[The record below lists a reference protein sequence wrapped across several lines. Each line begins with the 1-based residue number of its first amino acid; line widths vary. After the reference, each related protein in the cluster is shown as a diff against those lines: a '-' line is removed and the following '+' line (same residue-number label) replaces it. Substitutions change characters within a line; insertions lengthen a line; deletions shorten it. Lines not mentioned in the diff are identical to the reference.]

1 MSLQQLY
8 DLFDRLVELP
18 SDAERTALL
27 ELECGHN
34 LEMKRELTELL
45 QAHFRGNP
53 ILEAPTHALD
63 LVCDPSKNLD
73 EAEGSLVGNYKLLQ
87 KIGEGGMGVV
97 FMAEQLRPIRR
108 KVAVKIIREG
118 MHSKQI
124 MARFEAEREALARL
138 DHPNVTRILDAGV
151 AASGRPFFAMEL
163 VRGTHIT
170 QFCKTHRIP
179 IRERLELLEKVCM
192 VIHHAHQKG
201 ILHRDIKPSNVMIT
215 LHDGVPV
222 PKVIDFGIAKALDR
236 PLTEQTLFTRY
247 GDLIGT
253 PEYMSPE
260 QAEMS
265 GLDLDVRTDIFSL
278 GVLLYE
284 LLTGSTPLTADQI
297 KGKGLLKIFETIRDS
312 EAEVPSLRVT
322 KTLSAVETV
331 SEKQLNSTS
340 SLRKLILGEL
350 DWITMKAIAKDRNE
364 RYESAAAMA
373 KDIRRHL
380 KGEPVEAA
388 APTFAY
394 RARKFYQKHRSVTLV
409 ASVCTMLL
417 LLSTALSIY
426 WAIASN
432 RQTELVQNQSNE
444 LLIKTR
450 ELESQKELA
459 EAALARALIAE
470 KRAEKMA
477 RSERFK
483 ATRSHVEARF
493 FGEET
498 RQRLEEVFVKINKSQ
513 DSAIVSAAPVA
524 TIAIQ
529 ANRIDEPG
537 TEIPSLPVVDGVMQG
552 RVDIR
557 VADEIRDKIQVL
569 KGENAIFPADLA
581 FGRAQRSIQ
590 FHAVTRKMPPRF
602 FEMLVEEL
610 RSEFGNADP
619 YVAVALRELATSLC
633 EAPTADSLVQ
643 AENHLREGISILE
656 STPDE
661 AIERVRTMI
670 NLARVLKQRGKQ
682 SQAETILSEAA
693 KRIERESANSP
704 ATATPEQWNELQ
716 IELKDA
722 NATSPETQSTEP
734 LQDTSSPSPPREE
747 KESGDEEVRPA
758 RYPSAIPKT
767 PKSLTA
773 TTNLPKR

>member
-8 DLFDRLVELP
+8 DLFDRIVELP
-18 SDAERTALL
+18 TESERTALL

-34 LEMKRELTELL
+34 LDMKRELTELL

-331 SEKQLNSTS
+331 SEKQLTSTS

-380 KGEPVEAA
+380 KGEPIEAA

-409 ASVCTMLL
+409 ASVCTLLL

-432 RQTELVQNQSNE
+432 RQTELVQNQSSE
-444 LLIKTR
+444 LLLKTR

-459 EAALARALIAE
+459 EASLARALIAE

-477 RSERFK
+477 RNERFK
-483 ATRSHVEARF
+483 AIRTHAEARA
-493 FGEET
+493 FGEDI
-498 RQRLEEVFVKINKSQ
+498 RQDLEEFFVKINKNQ
-513 DSAIVSAAPVA
+513 DAAIVTAAPVA
-524 TIAIQ
+524 TIALQ
-529 ANRIDEPG
+529 SNRINQPG
-537 TEIPSLPVVDGVMQG
+537 IETPSLPIVGGVVQG

-569 KGENAIFPADLA
+569 TGENAIFPADLA

-590 FHAVTRKMPPRF
+590 FHAVTRKMPRRF
-602 FEMLVEEL
+602 FELLVEEL
-610 RSEFGNADP
+610 RSEFGNSDP

-643 AENHLREGISILE
+643 AENHLREAISILD

-661 AIERVRTMI
+661 SIERVRTMI
-670 NLARVLKQRGKQ
+670 GLARVLKQRGKQ
-682 SQAETILSEAA
+682 SQSETILSEAA
-693 KRIERESANSP
+693 KTIERESTNTP
-704 ATATPEQWNELQ
+704 ASATPEQWNELQ
-716 IELKDA
+716 IELKEV
-722 NATSPETQSTEP
+722 NTTSREAQATEP
-734 LQDTSSPSPPREE
+734 L
-747 KESGDEEVRPA
+747 
-758 RYPSAIPKT
+758 
-767 PKSLTA
+767 
-773 TTNLPKR
+773 NN

>member
-8 DLFDRLVELP
+8 DLFDRVLELP
-18 SDAERTALL
+18 TDAERTALL
-27 ELECGHN
+27 ELECGDN
-34 LEMKRELTELL
+34 LDMKRELTELL
-45 QAHFRGNP
+45 QAHYRGNP

-63 LVCDPSKNLD
+63 LVSDPSNKQE

-322 KTLSAVETV
+322 KTISAVETV
-331 SEKQLNSTS
+331 SEKQLNSVS

-409 ASVCTMLL
+409 ASVCTLLL

-444 LLIKTR
+444 LLVKTR

-459 EAALARALIAE
+459 EASLARALIAE
-470 KRAEKMA
+470 KRAERLA
-477 RSERFK
+477 RNERFK
-483 ATRSHVEARF
+483 AIRTHIEARF
-493 FGEET
+493 FGEDI
-498 RQRLEEVFVKINKSQ
+498 RQRFEEVFVKINKPQ
-513 DSAIVSAAPVA
+513 DTAIVSAAPVA

-529 ANRIDEPG
+529 ANRFDEPG
-537 TEIPSLPVVDGVMQG
+537 TEMPSLPIVEGVVQG
-552 RVDIR
+552 RVDVR
-557 VADEIRDKIQVL
+557 VADEIRNQIQ
-569 KGENAIFPADLA
+569 IFTGDNPMFPTVRS
-581 FGRAQRSIQ
+581 FGGAQSSVQ
-590 FHAVTRKMPPRF
+590 FHAVARKMPPRF
-602 FEMLVEEL
+602 FELLVEEL
-610 RSEFGNADP
+610 RSEFGNSDP
-619 YVAVALRELATSLC
+619 YVAVALREFAASLC

-643 AENHLREGISILE
+643 AENHLREAISILE

-670 NLARVLKQRGKQ
+670 SLGRVLKQRGKQ
-682 SQAETILSEAA
+682 SQAETILSEAGKSIA
-693 KRIERESANSP
+693 RESASNP
-704 ATATPEQWNELQ
+704 AIANHEQWHELRVELNDVNELSS
-716 IELKDA
+716 DA
-722 NATSPETQSTEP
+722 TVSQPY
-734 LQDTSSPSPPREE
+734 RE
-747 KESGDEEVRPA
+747 
-758 RYPSAIPKT
+758 
-767 PKSLTA
+767 
-773 TTNLPKR
+773 

>member
-8 DLFDRLVELP
+8 DLFDRMVELP
-18 SDAERTALL
+18 TDAERTALL
-27 ELECGHN
+27 ELECGDN
-34 LEMKRELTELL
+34 LEMKRELSELL

-215 LHDGVPV
+215 LHDGVPI

-331 SEKQLNSTS
+331 SEKHLNSTS

-409 ASVCTMLL
+409 ASVCTLLL

-426 WAIASN
+426 WAITSN

-444 LLIKTR
+444 LLLKTR

-459 EAALARALIAE
+459 EASLARALIAE
-470 KRAEKMA
+470 KRAEGMA
-477 RSERFK
+477 RNERFK
-483 ATRSHVEARF
+483 ASRTHVEARF

-498 RQRLEEVFVKINKSQ
+498 RQQLEEVFVHFNENQ
-513 DSAIVSAAPVA
+513 DSATITKTSPVA
-524 TIAIQ
+524 SIAIQ
-529 ANRIDEPG
+529 SNVIGEPG
-537 TEIPSLPVVDGVMQG
+537 SEAPNPPMVGGVIRGGVAFRVPEGIRNNIQFLTTGNPMLQTVRSL
-552 RVDIR
+552 
-557 VADEIRDKIQVL
+557 
-569 KGENAIFPADLA
+569 
-581 FGRAQRSIQ
+581 GRAQSSIQ
-590 FHAVTRKMPPRF
+590 FHAVARKMPPRF
-602 FEMLVEEL
+602 FELLVEEL
-610 RSEFGNADP
+610 RSEFGNSDP
-619 YVAVALRELATSLC
+619 FVAGALREFATSLC

-643 AENHLREGISILE
+643 AENHLREAISILE

-661 AIERVRTMI
+661 FIERVRTMI
-670 NLARVLKQRGKQ
+670 SLGRVLKQRGKQ
-682 SQAETILSEAA
+682 SQAETILSEATKSIA
-693 KRIERESANSP
+693 RESASNP
-704 ATATPEQWNELQ
+704 EKVNPEQWNELQ
-716 IELKDA
+716 VELKEVNELSSEA
-722 NATSPETQSTEP
+722 LPSEP
-734 LQDTSSPSPPREE
+734 LPNQTR
-747 KESGDEEVRPA
+747 
-758 RYPSAIPKT
+758 
-767 PKSLTA
+767 
-773 TTNLPKR
+773 

>member
-1 MSLQQLY
+1 MSFQQLY
-8 DLFDRLVELP
+8 DLFDRIVELP
-18 SDAERTALL
+18 TDAERSALI
-27 ELECGHN
+27 ELECSDN
-34 LEMKRELTELL
+34 MDMKRELTELI

-53 ILEAPTHALD
+53 ILESPTRALD
-63 LVCDPSKNLD
+63 LVSGPSNHLE

-179 IRERLELLEKVCM
+179 ICERLELLEKVCM

-215 LHDGVPV
+215 LHDGIPI

-284 LLTGSTPLTADQI
+284 LLTGSTPLTSDQI

-322 KTLSAVETV
+322 KTISAVETV
-331 SEKQLNSTS
+331 SDKQLNSTS

-394 RARKFYQKHRSVTLV
+394 RTRKFYQKHRSVTLV
-409 ASVCTMLL
+409 ASICTLLL

-426 WAIASN
+426 WAITSN

-444 LLIKTR
+444 LLVKTR

-459 EAALARALIAE
+459 EASLARALIAE
-470 KRAEKMA
+470 KRAEHMA
-477 RSERFK
+477 RNERFK
-483 ATRSHVEARF
+483 ATRTHAEARF

-498 RQRLEEVFVKINKSQ
+498 RQHLEEFFVKINENQ
-513 DSAIVSAAPVA
+513 DSAIVRAAPVA

-529 ANRIDEPG
+529 SNVISEPS
-537 TEIPSLPVVDGVMQG
+537 TELPRPEIVDGVMPG
-552 RVDIR
+552 RMDIQ
-557 VADEIRDKIQVL
+557 VTNAIRNKIQIL
-569 KGENAIFPADLA
+569 TGENPMFSAVRS
-581 FGRAQRSIQ
+581 FGRAQSPIQ
-590 FHAVTRKMPPRF
+590 IHAVTRKMPPRF
-602 FEMLVEEL
+602 FELLVEEL
-610 RSEFGNADP
+610 RNEFGNSDP
-619 YVAVALRELATSLC
+619 YVAVALRDFATSLRDDS
-633 EAPTADSLVQ
+633 TADSLVQ
-643 AENHLREGISILE
+643 AENYLREAISILE
-656 STPDE
+656 SAPDE
-661 AIERVRTMI
+661 AIEQVRTMI
-670 NLARVLKQRGKQ
+670 SLGRVLKLRGKQ
-682 SQAETILSEAA
+682 SQSETILSEAA
-693 KRIERESANSP
+693 KKIEQELKSNATKANH
-704 ATATPEQWNELQ
+704 EQWNELKAEITDLNQ
-716 IELKDA
+716 RLPHAI
-722 NATSPETQSTEP
+722 SSEP
-734 LQDTSSPSPPREE
+734 
-747 KESGDEEVRPA
+747 
-758 RYPSAIPKT
+758 I
-767 PKSLTA
+767 
-773 TTNLPKR
+773 TNQ